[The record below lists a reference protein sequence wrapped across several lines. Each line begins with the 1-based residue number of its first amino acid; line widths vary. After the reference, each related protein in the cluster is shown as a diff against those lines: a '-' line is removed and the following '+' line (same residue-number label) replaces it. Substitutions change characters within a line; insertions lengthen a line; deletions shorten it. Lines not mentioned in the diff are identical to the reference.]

1 MSLEVEHKPLKKAP
15 YVPVIALD
23 GPTASGKGTVASRL
37 ARILGFHVL
46 DSGLLYRVLALAA
59 QHHGVAL
66 HDEHSLEVLAG
77 HLDVQFLVD
86 SKGENLVVL
95 EGEDV
100 SRTLREEKTGLAASM
115 VAVLPQVRAALL
127 QRQIAFRESPGLVA
141 DGRDMGTVVFPDA
154 EVKVFI
160 TASAEARADRRYRQ
174 LNDSGIHASLA
185 DLIEDI
191 RQRDVR
197 DTQRAVA
204 PLRPAKDAVELDTTL
219 MTVQD
224 AVDAVLA
231 LVARNERLVRFLPT
245 QLHP

>member
-1 MSLEVEHKPLKKAP
+1 MSFEVENKPAKKAP
-15 YVPVIALD
+15 YVPVITLD
-23 GPTASGKGTVASRL
+23 GPTASGKGTVASRV

-66 HDEHSLEVLAG
+66 TDEQSLEVLAG

-86 SKGENLVVL
+86 SRGESQVVL

-100 SRTLREEKTGLAASM
+100 SRVLREEKTGMAASQ
-115 VAVLPQVRAALL
+115 VAVLPQVRTALL
-127 QRQIAFRESPGLVA
+127 NRQIAFRETPGLVA

-160 TASAEARADRRYRQ
+160 TASAEARASRRHRQ
-174 LNDSGIHASLA
+174 LIESGNHASLA

-197 DTQRAVA
+197 DIQRAVA
-204 PLRPAKDAVELDTTL
+204 PLRPAADAVELDNTL
-219 MTVQD
+219 MTVQE

-231 LVARNERLVRFLPT
+231 LVARNERLVRFLPD